1 MELKA
6 KIGYRDRES
15 WRKILRETRP
25 EQNCSDDDDEQEEK
39 EEYVCRKMW

>member
-15 WRKILRETRP
+15 CKKILRETRP
-25 EQNCSDDDDEQEEK
+25 EQSCSDDDDEQEEK